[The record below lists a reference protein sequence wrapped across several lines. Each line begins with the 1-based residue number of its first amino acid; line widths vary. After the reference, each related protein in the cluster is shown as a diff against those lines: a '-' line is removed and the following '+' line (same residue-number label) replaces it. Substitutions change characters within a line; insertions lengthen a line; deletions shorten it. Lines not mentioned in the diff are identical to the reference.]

1 MNNFKK
7 IVRLT
12 FEGVAE
18 EQSLYSSGDLTP
30 LACWASPIGR
40 IESEMLEALVF
51 YRAQKIGCAKIHVH
65 TALECRFQVEE
76 LSDIPTFKFEEAMA
90 YLLNFAGAN

>member
-7 IVRLT
+7 IVRVT
-12 FEGVAE
+12 FEDVAD
-18 EQSLYSSGDLTP
+18 EQRLYSSGEYAS

-40 IESEMLEALVF
+40 IESELLEALVF
-51 YRAQKIGCAKIHVH
+51 YRAQKIGCAKIHVY

-76 LSDIPTFKFEEAMA
+76 LSHIPTFKFEEAME
-90 YLLNFAGAN
+90 YLLKFAGAN